1 MSLMHPKLAKE
12 NTSVKVILEWAKEKL
27 LGVQIESPI
36 LDARL
41 LLGFALGTPQE
52 RFYGSEDKF
61 LTKSQIDNYAK
72 LIERRCKREPVSRI
86 IGTRG
91 FWNLT
96 LRINSSSL
104 DPRPDSEVLMEAIH
118 RSLPDKAVNLKF
130 IDFGTG
136 TGCLLLSALNEFPN
150 SSGVGVYI
158 SRECIKLAKENAAL
172 NGLSQR
178 ARFIESDWGREV
190 TDKFDIIIANPPYIQ
205 SDTISTL
212 DPEVKN
218 FDPHIA
224 LDGGQDGLSCY
235 KKLAPQFVGILKK
248 GGLIFLE
255 IGYNQSESVSNIMEH
270 SGLKCLHINQDLGH
284 RDRCLVL
291 AHRHQY

>member
-1 MSLMHPKLAKE
+1 MHSKPAKE
-12 NTSVKVILEWAKEKL
+12 TTSVKVILEWAKEKL

-36 LDARL
+36 LEARL
-41 LLGFALGTPQE
+41 LLGFALGIPQE
-52 RFYGSEDKF
+52 RFYGSEDKV
-61 LTKSQIDNYAK
+61 LTKSQADNYTK
-72 LIERRCKREPVSRI
+72 IIERRCKREPVSRI

-96 LRINSSSL
+96 LKINLSSL
-104 DPRPDSEVLMEAIH
+104 DPRPDSEILVDSIL
-118 RSLPDKAVNLKF
+118 RNFPDKAANLKF

-150 SSGVGVYI
+150 SSGVGVDI
-158 SRECIKLAKENAAL
+158 SKECITLAKENAAL

-178 ARFIESDWGREV
+178 ALFIESDWGREV
-190 TDKFDIIIANPPYIQ
+190 TDKFDVIIANPPYIQ

-212 DPEVKN
+212 DPEVKD

-224 LDGGQDGLSCY
+224 LNGGQDGLSCY
-235 KKLAPQFVGILKK
+235 RKLAPQFVETLKK
-248 GGLIFLE
+248 GGLVFLE
-255 IGYNQSESVSNIMEH
+255 IGYNQRESVSKIMEH
-270 SGLKCLHINQDLGH
+270 SGLKCLYINQDLGN
-284 RDRCLVL
+284 RDRCLIL

>member
-1 MSLMHPKLAKE
+1 MSQVHPKQAKE
-12 NTSVKVILEWAKEKL
+12 TTSVKVILEWAKEKL
-27 LGVQIESPI
+27 LEAQIESSI

-52 RFYGSEDKF
+52 RFYGSEDEI
-61 LTKSQIDNYAK
+61 LTKTQADNYIK
-72 LIERRCKREPVSRI
+72 IIERRCKREPVSRI

-96 LRINSSSL
+96 LKINQSSL
-104 DPRPDSEVLMEAIH
+104 DPRPDSEVLIESILKTFPEK
-118 RSLPDKAVNLKF
+118 SDKLKF

-150 SSGVGVYI
+150 SSGVGVDI
-158 SRECIKLAKENAAL
+158 SKECVKIARENAAL
-172 NGLSQR
+172 NGLSRR
-178 ARFIESDWGREV
+178 ALFIESDWGGEV
-190 TDKFDIIIANPPYIQ
+190 TDKFDVIIANPPYLQ
-205 SDTISTL
+205 SDTIPTL

-224 LDGGQDGLSCY
+224 LNGGPDGLSCY
-235 KKLAPQFVGILKK
+235 RKLAPQFVAALKEK
-248 GGLIFLE
+248 GLIFLE
-255 IGYNQSESVSNIMEH
+255 IGYDQMESVANIMEH
-270 SGLKCLHINQDLGH
+270 SGFKCLHINQDLGK

-291 AHRHQY
+291 AHHHQY

>member
-1 MSLMHPKLAKE
+1 MHSNPAKE
-12 NTSVKVILEWAKEKL
+12 TTSVKVILEWAKEKL
-27 LGVQIESPI
+27 LEAQVENPI

-52 RFYGSEDKF
+52 RFYGSEDKI
-61 LTKSQIDNYAK
+61 LTKPEADNYTKIIA
-72 LIERRCKREPVSRI
+72 RRCKREPVSRI
-86 IGTRG
+86 LGTRG

-96 LRINSSSL
+96 LKINLSSL
-104 DPRPDSEVLMEAIH
+104 DPRPDSEILTESI
-118 RSLPDKAVNLKF
+118 LKTFPDKAANLKF

-150 SSGVGVYI
+150 SSGVGVDI
-158 SRECIKLAKENAAL
+158 SKECIKLARENAAL
-172 NGLSQR
+172 NGLSRR
-178 ARFIESDWGREV
+178 ALFIESDWGREV

-205 SDTISTL
+205 SDAISSL

-224 LDGGQDGLSCY
+224 LNGGQDGLSCY
-235 KKLAPQFVGILKK
+235 RKLAPQFVEVLKK
-248 GGLIFLE
+248 RGLVFLE
-255 IGYNQSESVSNIMEH
+255 IGYNQRESVSNIMEG
-270 SGLKCLHINQDLGH
+270 SGLKCHQINQDLGN

-291 AHRHQY
+291 GHRHQY

>member
-1 MSLMHPKLAKE
+1 MHPKPAKE
-12 NTSVKVILEWAKEKL
+12 TTSVKVILEWAKEKL
-27 LGVQIESPI
+27 LEAQIESSI

-52 RFYGSEDKF
+52 RFYGSEDEI
-61 LTKSQIDNYAK
+61 LTKTQADNYIK
-72 LIERRCKREPVSRI
+72 IIERRCKREPVSRI

-96 LRINSSSL
+96 LKINQSSL
-104 DPRPDSEVLMEAIH
+104 DPRPDSEVLIESI
-118 RSLPDKAVNLKF
+118 LKTFPEKADNLKF

-150 SSGVGVYI
+150 SSGVGVDI
-158 SRECIKLAKENAAL
+158 SKECVELARENATL
-172 NGLSQR
+172 SGLSRR
-178 ARFIESDWGREV
+178 ALFIQSDWGREV

-205 SDTISTL
+205 SNIISSL

-224 LDGGQDGLSCY
+224 LNGGQDGLSCY
-235 KKLAPQFVGILKK
+235 RELAPQFVKILKK
-248 GGLIFLE
+248 GGLVFLE
-255 IGYNQSESVSNIMEH
+255 IGYNQRESVSNIMEQ
-270 SGLKCLHINQDLGH
+270 SGLKCLHINQDLGN

-291 AHRHQY
+291 AHRDEY

>member
-1 MSLMHPKLAKE
+1 MYPKPAKE
-12 NTSVKVILEWAKEKL
+12 TTSVKVILEWAKEKL
-27 LGVQIESPI
+27 LGAQIESPI

-41 LLGFALGTPQE
+41 LLGFALGIPRE
-52 RFYGSEDKF
+52 RFYGSEDET
-61 LTKSQIDNYAK
+61 LTKSQAYNYTK

-96 LRINSSSL
+96 LRINLSSL
-104 DPRPDSEVLMEAIH
+104 DPRPDSEILIESI
-118 RSLPDKAVNLKF
+118 LKTFPDKAANLKF

-150 SSGVGVYI
+150 SSGVGVDI
-158 SRECIKLAKENAAL
+158 SKKCIQLAQENAAL

-178 ARFIESDWGREV
+178 AVFIESDWGGEV
-190 TDKFDIIIANPPYIQ
+190 TGKFDIIIANPPYIQ
-205 SDTISTL
+205 SNTIPTL

-224 LDGGQDGLSCY
+224 LNGGQDGLSCY
-235 KKLAPQFVGILKK
+235 RKLAPQFVEVLKK
-248 GGLIFLE
+248 GGLVFLE
-255 IGYNQSESVSNIMEH
+255 IGYNQRKSVSDIMEY
-270 SGLKCLHINQDLGH
+270 SGLKCLHINQDLGN

>member
-1 MSLMHPKLAKE
+1 MHPKPAKE
-12 NTSVKVILEWAKEKL
+12 TTSVKVILEWAKEKL
-27 LGVQIESPI
+27 LEAQIESSI

-52 RFYGSEDKF
+52 RFYGSEDEI
-61 LTKSQIDNYAK
+61 LTKTQADNYIRI
-72 LIERRCKREPVSRI
+72 IERRCKREPVSRI

-96 LRINSSSL
+96 LKINQSSL
-104 DPRPDSEVLMEAIH
+104 DPRPDSEVLIESI
-118 RSLPDKAVNLKF
+118 LKTFPEKADNLKF

-150 SSGVGVYI
+150 SSGVGVDI
-158 SRECIKLAKENAAL
+158 SKECVELARENATL
-172 NGLSQR
+172 SGLSRR
-178 ARFIESDWGREV
+178 ALFIQSDWGREV

-205 SDTISTL
+205 SNIISSL

-224 LDGGQDGLSCY
+224 LNGGQDGLSCY
-235 KKLAPQFVGILKK
+235 RELAPQFVKILKK
-248 GGLIFLE
+248 GGLVFLE
-255 IGYNQSESVSNIMEH
+255 IGYNQRESVSNIMEQ
-270 SGLKCLHINQDLGH
+270 SGLKCLHINQDLGN

-291 AHRHQY
+291 AHHHEY